1 MEQDSTTLLFKVNSE
16 LMAVKRI
23 WFSTG
28 MQDVESPLKF
38 GMVDNASIND
48 HERDH
53 GIVNSDWTNT
63 GQSSELMTTTSR
75 KDKDNDR
82 DRLFTWPL
90 SAHGCW
96 HRLKTTAPKMVYL
109 RSKGCRIATFL
120 IPNPRPRTLECLCCL
135 LTFHWVSVTSQCVVK
150 CPRKDFIQRPLHPQ
164 NIN

>member
-63 GQSSELMTTTSR
+63 GQSSELMT
-75 KDKDNDR
+75 
-82 DRLFTWPL
+82 
-90 SAHGCW
+90 
-96 HRLKTTAPKMVYL
+96 PK
-109 RSKGCRIATFL
+109 
-120 IPNPRPRTLECLCCL
+120 RTLARIRTTTGTGCL
-135 LTFHWVSVTSQCVVK
+135 HGR
-150 CPRKDFIQRPLHPQ
+150 CPLMVAGTV
-164 NIN
+164 

>member
-53 GIVNSDWTNT
+53 GIVNS
-63 GQSSELMTTTSR
+63 E
-75 KDKDNDR
+75 DNDR

>member
-63 GQSSELMTTTSR
+63 GQSSDLMTPLARIRTTTGTGCLHGR
-75 KDKDNDR
+75 C
-82 DRLFTWPL
+82 PL
-90 SAHGCW
+90 
-96 HRLKTTAPKMVYL
+96 MVA
-109 RSKGCRIATFL
+109 GT
-120 IPNPRPRTLECLCCL
+120 
-135 LTFHWVSVTSQCVVK
+135 V
-150 CPRKDFIQRPLHPQ
+150 
-164 NIN
+164 

>member
-63 GQSSELMTTTSR
+63 GQSSELMTLARIRTTTGTGCLHGR
-75 KDKDNDR
+75 C
-82 DRLFTWPL
+82 PL
-90 SAHGCW
+90 
-96 HRLKTTAPKMVYL
+96 MVA
-109 RSKGCRIATFL
+109 GT
-120 IPNPRPRTLECLCCL
+120 
-135 LTFHWVSVTSQCVVK
+135 V
-150 CPRKDFIQRPLHPQ
+150 
-164 NIN
+164 